1 MNHLEKRYAP
11 ESSIGFVMHRTGCT
25 RQEAIDELIAEEGDM
40 FDALIHLNHDK
51 AKAVRT
57 TDDPKLLPRADW
69 QTQQRGTNDQ
79 EYQIYVAN
87 AEALG
92 WTVKTYEEW
101 LAS

>member
-11 ESSIGFVMHRTGCT
+11 ESSIAFVMQRTGCT

-40 FDALIHLNHDK
+40 VDALIHLNHDRK
-51 AKAVRT
+51 RM

-79 EYQIYVAN
+79 EYEIYRTN
-87 AEALG
+87 AESLG
-92 WTVKTYEEW
+92 WTVKTYDEW